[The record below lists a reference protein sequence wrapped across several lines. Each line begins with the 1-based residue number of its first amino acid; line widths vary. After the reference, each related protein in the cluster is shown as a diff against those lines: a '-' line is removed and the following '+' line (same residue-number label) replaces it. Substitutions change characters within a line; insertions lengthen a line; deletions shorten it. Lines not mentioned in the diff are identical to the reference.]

1 MDYICQMCAAIS
13 ENSEMSDDVRFRVPP
28 VFQCQFNPCFPGV
41 RCVNTAPGF
50 RCEKCPLGYVGAEI
64 DGVGVSYAKSHK
76 QVQ

>member
-1 MDYICQMCAAIS
+1 
-13 ENSEMSDDVRFRVPP
+13 MSDDVRFRVPP